1 MAILEAK
8 GVNLRIAG
16 KPILEDISLDIQP
29 GEVLTILGANGAGKS
44 SLVKILTGLL
54 KPCSGSVHRQTARI
68 GYVPQK
74 SMTGVALTVSE
85 LMQYF
90 ATIKKCSR
98 EEVTQVLSRV
108 GLLPFQGYYIRELS
122 GGYRQRLTLAQAL
135 LGNPELLILDEPFV
149 GLDQDSMQMLTMI
162 LRSFV
167 EQGGTLSLT
176 THMLSQPFSIKSR
189 VALIEAGRMVRIAP
203 YQDIVSHVRLRIL
216 CSMGVSVKSLL
227 QGIGTNEVEVTEHGE
242 WVDIVCA
249 KQDRLTILTCLSEA
263 HILRDFSEEQ
273 LWQSDWG
280 DATKTHQEG
289 GEPRDKYA

>member
-8 GVNLRIAG
+8 EVSLRIAG
-16 KPILEDISLDIQP
+16 KPILENVSLDIQP

-54 KPCSGSVHRQTARI
+54 KPSSGSVHRQTARI

-74 SMTGVALTVSE
+74 SMTEVALTVIE

-90 ATIKKCSR
+90 AAIKKCSH
-98 EEVTQVLSRV
+98 EEVMQVLTRV
-108 GLLPFQGYYIRELS
+108 GLLPFRDYYLQELS
-122 GGYRQRLTLAQAL
+122 GGYRQRVALAQAL

-149 GLDQDSMQMLTMI
+149 GLDQDSMQRLTMI
-162 LRSFV
+162 LRTFV

-176 THMLSQPFSIKSR
+176 THVLAQPFSVKSR
-189 VALIEAGRMVRIAP
+189 VALIEEGRMVRIAP

-216 CSMGVSVKSLL
+216 RSAGISVKSLL
-227 QGIGTNEVEVTEHGE
+227 EGVGSTDAEVTEHGE

-249 KQDRLTILTCLSEA
+249 KQDRLTILTGLSEA

-273 LWQSDWG
+273 LWQSDRY
-280 DATKTHQEG
+280 DSAKLHQEG